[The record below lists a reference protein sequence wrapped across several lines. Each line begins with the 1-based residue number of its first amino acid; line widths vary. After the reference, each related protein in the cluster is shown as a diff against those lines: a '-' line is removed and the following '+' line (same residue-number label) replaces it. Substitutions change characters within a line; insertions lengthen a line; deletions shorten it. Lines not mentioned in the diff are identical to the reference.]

1 VNEAGRDRSQ
11 RLRLLFWNVY
21 LLQPRL
27 IPGGPPLPAI
37 RELSAPAVTARAGEI
52 AAELPGQ
59 YDVVAFAEAF
69 DPQERRRVL
78 SGWATG
84 PAVAAVA
91 GPERTFPPG
100 GPLTFASSGLF
111 TIIDGHRVVRT
122 DQHRFD
128 ARGERPWDADAW
140 SNKGVLLVELDPWG
154 TPGDAPDSP
163 ATAGHVELYSTHLFW
178 GGGMLPGPRADDHE
192 RRHMVRMAQTD
203 ELLAFVER
211 THRPENVAVIVGD
224 FNVRVHDVDRP
235 EQPNHWYEDLADRMA
250 RFDLVDTWAAAGVG
264 PGHTCGGER
273 DPFDEDDP
281 DDPGRLLDD
290 PSEPEGRPDRERI
303 DFCWVQRSTPDH
315 SIDVSFERPRRRAF
329 HRTAGAKRRDLLPRM
344 SDHLALEVTL
354 DVRARTA

>member
-1 VNEAGRDRSQ
+1 
-11 RLRLLFWNVY
+11 
-21 LLQPRL
+21 
-27 IPGGPPLPAI
+27 
-37 RELSAPAVTARAGEI
+37 
-52 AAELPGQ
+52 
-59 YDVVAFAEAF
+59 
-69 DPQERRRVL
+69 
-78 SGWATG
+78 
-84 PAVAAVA
+84 
-91 GPERTFPPG
+91 
-100 GPLTFASSGLF
+100 
-111 TIIDGHRVVRT
+111 
-122 DQHRFD
+122 
-128 ARGERPWDADAW
+128 
-140 SNKGVLLVELDPWG
+140 
-154 TPGDAPDSP
+154 
-163 ATAGHVELYSTHLFW
+163 
-178 GGGMLPGPRADDHE
+178 
-192 RRHMVRMAQTD
+192 MVRMAQTD